1 MSALFTRPWMLNRTK
16 NFFLLNSMS
25 SDLSRSKRRWT
36 NLLRGLECKK
46 WCIQEQKEFF
56 SFFTL
61 LHIGEKLK
69 AEQSRT
75 TVRLNLM
82 LTRYNVDGWVYLQ
95 QSYIVEKEGGTYFC
109 WKTSSRV
116 WSCSSSRHFWSDIH
130 AWNGMNVLIL
140 LWSQLEM

>member
-1 MSALFTRPWMLNRTK
+1 M
-16 NFFLLNSMS
+16 LNSMS

-82 LTRYNVDGWVYLQ
+82 LTRYNVDGCVYLQ
-95 QSYIVEKEGGTYFC
+95 QSYLHSRVRRRKVLHIFC
-109 WKTSSRV
+109 LKTSSRV

-140 LWSQLEM
+140 LWSQLEI